1 MCPIRIEMGDKS
13 NNMQNCHFFFLLARK
28 FAGLLQTEP
37 FYSCKFAPD
46 NPIYHI
52 AEEQCNLANFSLHWS
67 DYFGKLW
74 QIYSRRSEHPILKCK
89 GFVLIKLGF
98 CPSSRAAVSYNFFW
112 KGLSKISAGLVS
124 LIVWYLIFFL
134 VLFPCFVHFLFRH
147 ISPGDNLLGWT
158 SQPHKNHMRPCSH
171 FLRKINLLLE
181 KGTWRTLDTK
191 NKLQS
196 CLKPEKTTWKQR
208 RNNQLPFRKGD
219 SL

>member
-74 QIYSRRSEHPILKCK
+74 QIYSRRSEHSILKCK
-89 GFVLIKLGF
+89 DFMLTNLGF
-98 CPSSRAAVSYNFFW
+98 F
-112 KGLSKISAGLVS
+112 
-124 LIVWYLIFFL
+124 
-134 VLFPCFVHFLFRH
+134 
-147 ISPGDNLLGWT
+147 LGWT

-171 FLRKINLLLE
+171 FLRKINPLLE

>member
-52 AEEQCNLANFSLHWS
+52 AKEQCNLANFSLHWS

-74 QIYSRRSEHPILKCK
+74 QIYSRRSEHSILKCK
-89 GFVLIKLGF
+89 DFVLTNL
-98 CPSSRAAVSYNFFW
+98 FFFSVVTCCCE
-112 KGLSKISAGLVS
+112 L
-124 LIVWYLIFFL
+124 
-134 VLFPCFVHFLFRH
+134 
-147 ISPGDNLLGWT
+147 
-158 SQPHKNHMRPCSH
+158 Q
-171 FLRKINLLLE
+171 LLLE
-181 KGTWRTLDTK
+181 RSLKDICWIGFINCLIFDIF
-191 NKLQS
+191 S
-196 CLKPEKTTWKQR
+196 CLISLFR
-208 RNNQLPFRKGD
+208 PF